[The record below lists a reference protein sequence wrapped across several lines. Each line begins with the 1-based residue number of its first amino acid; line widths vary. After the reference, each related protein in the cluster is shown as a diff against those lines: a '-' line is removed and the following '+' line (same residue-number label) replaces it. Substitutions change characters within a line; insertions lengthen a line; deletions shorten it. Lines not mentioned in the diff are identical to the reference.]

1 MHKKTIAIN
10 QVPIPEGG
18 NFRHD
23 TPTQIIG
30 MLNMPTNIIFQGQP
44 DWLNHLGIPGMTAN
58 DWKTVQNIRSIYNEL
73 LNEKSPSDVDFQ
85 TFDQDFN
92 GILAFKKLERL
103 EYRIQKLSFY
113 KWLEDRMLME
123 AAAYL
128 KHGVNI
134 MQFENIAAPY
144 QFRNNVL
151 IEDRLLMHTLINSYR
166 KEYPA
171 VPTGIQILCFAENI
185 ALELAIRHKLFY
197 VRGESLLFTGHR
209 PEGDTPNSGNQ
220 AKFYYIRNLFN
231 GLQEKPNIYPK
242 LYVDLLK
249 KHTSFPQELQ
259 DLQLWLDQV
268 EFTKL
273 EGIIITGSETGQPV
287 NEKDLEQARK
297 HLNKVYEKTNQRV
310 PGKGISVPL
319 ITGSG
324 ANNDNI
330 AMYTKFANA
339 IIVGSYHKQFG
350 YWEFAIDENRLAK
363 FMNAFRQSLK

>member
-1 MHKKTIAIN
+1 
-10 QVPIPEGG
+10 
-18 NFRHD
+18 
-23 TPTQIIG
+23 
-30 MLNMPTNIIFQGQP
+30 MLNMPVNIILQGQP
-44 DWLNHLGIPGMTAN
+44 DWLNHLGIPSMTPN
-58 DWKTVQNIRSIYNEL
+58 DWKIVNHLCILYAKLSESEYTQYLEMNPF
-73 LNEKSPSDVDFQ
+73 KDDFDGKI
-85 TFDQDFN
+85 TFQ
-92 GILAFKKLERL
+92 ILTQLENQ
-103 EYRIQKLSFY
+103 ISKLSFY
-113 KWLEDRMLME
+113 NWLEDRMLEE

-209 PEGDTPNSGNQ
+209 PEGDTPNNGNQ

-231 GLQEKPNIYPK
+231 GIQGKANIYPK

-287 NEKDLEQARK
+287 NEKDLKQARK
-297 HLNKVYEKTNQRV
+297 HLDKVYEKTNQRV

-324 ANNDNI
+324 ANNENI
-330 AMYTKFANA
+330 AMYTKFANV

-350 YWEFAIDENRLAK
+350 YWEFIIDESRLAK
-363 FMNAFRQSLK
+363 FMDAFRQSIK